1 MTRAATTTPTICIVC
16 CFHGVEPT
24 SWPHLRSCR
33 LSPPI
38 AAAQHTTPPIRIAAG
53 GPASGPRPRRS
64 RRPAETRIVEI
75 VMPEM
80 GLFDEPTR
88 PAMYDDTAENRKPA
102 TTISTAIAAPI
113 AGELVK
119 CQNR

>member
-1 MTRAATTTPTICIVC
+1 MNAATTTPRICITC

-38 AAAQHTTPPIRIAAG
+38 AAAQHTTPPIKIAAI
-53 GPASGPRPRRS
+53 GPAGDFMPRPSSRS
-64 RRPAETRIVEI
+64 AETRIVET
-75 VMPEM
+75 VMPET

-88 PAMYDDTAENRKPA
+88 PAMYDATALNKKPA
-102 TTISTAIAAPI
+102 TIITTDITALIPI
-113 AGELVK
+113 EWVK
-119 CQNR
+119 